1 MERNRRPPDVEEA
14 LSSMLWTPY
23 QCNLSDSDEDEDSD
37 YNLHASN
44 TNKFRPPKFSNTDLF
59 AITNRHFNMKPA
71 HYRTNFPLNY
81 GYFVPKTYNSMNC
94 ELPSY
99 EHVEKE
105 RTFGSYF
112 FSGFNRN
119 HSANVTNCSN
129 NNNNNNNNGT
139 DSANTN
145 NNGSNNNNNNGNS
158 SSWSHNGSGSSNNNN
173 NLNCPTNGIYM
184 IHENNNCPSMVHS
197 FTDDFLQYQVS
208 KSSCSHEF

>member
-119 HSANVTNCSN
+119 HSANATNCS
-129 NNNNNNNNGT
+129 NNNNNNNGT

-208 KSSCSHEF
+208 KSFCSHEF